1 MQRFWIEFNL
11 IIIRSIIFKMIQ
23 IRTRNSIA
31 GISNVK
37 SREDLVMDL
46 SSIEADPFG
55 SAPFHIPTGKSSVLI

>member
-1 MQRFWIEFNL
+1 
-11 IIIRSIIFKMIQ
+11 MIQ